1 MYAEPCQ
8 TSKMKLFG
16 KIVEVVQPLTSYAKS
31 SMLDVWLNAPL
42 FTSFFE
48 AMQVVYNLW
57 VSEKF
62 GQKTLHINIDEIYT
76 FIPLL
81 YNFST
86 TNNQ

>member
-16 KIVEVVQPLTSYAKS
+16 EIAEVVQPLTSYAKS

-48 AMQVVYNLW
+48 AMQVVYNLR
-57 VSEKF
+57 VLEKF
-62 GQKTLHINIDEIYT
+62 GQKTLLIKNRRNLHIYT
-76 FIPLL
+76 TYLQLF
-81 YNFST
+81 
-86 TNNQ
+86 NNK